1 MGGGC
6 CCLKCLSPEGPL
18 LVTSCWAAA
27 AAAANCE
34 ATGGGGGGSCGSG
47 FQAGGARSRILSKES
62 IGDLRVTELV
72 KRLRSLNELVL
83 LGCLTQQGLLLHQD
97 WQSCQDPVILS
108 SCQYLVLVV
117 CILHVTF

>member
-27 AAAANCE
+27 ATAANCD
-34 ATGGGGGGSCGSG
+34 ATGGGGGASCGSG
-47 FQAGGARSRILSKES
+47 FQPGGARSRSLYIKSV
-62 IGDLRVTELV
+62 GDLRVTESL
-72 KRLRSLNELVL
+72 KRLRSHHELVL
-83 LGCLTQQGLLLHQD
+83 LGNLTRQGLLLRQD

-108 SCQYLVLVV
+108 SCQYLFLVV
-117 CILHVTF
+117 YILHVTF